1 MSEEKTIPAPEQQEQ
16 PKEIVALKPWE
27 DGSPRQR
34 LHAALKH
41 IQAHLN
47 APKDLENKFGGYKYR
62 SCESILKAVK
72 PLLYETDTTLVMR
85 DEPCMMGDR
94 FYIKATAILSN
105 GDDEIITCG
114 FAREDLAKKG
124 MDGAQLTG
132 ATSSYARKY
141 ALNALFAIDDSKDSD
156 VTNKHKTD
164 KNSLISGALSEILAA
179 TSVTQVKS
187 VYNKYLS
194 LDPSLCSKQSK
205 IYKAV
210 IARGEE
216 LKAIES
222 K

>member
-1 MSEEKTIPAPEQQEQ
+1 MSERKTISVSDA
-16 PKEIVALKPWE
+16 KPWE
-27 DGSPRQR
+27 IGESRKR
-34 LHAALKH
+34 LHASLKH
-41 IQAHLN
+41 IQANLN

-85 DEPCMMGDR
+85 DEPCMIGDR
-94 FYIKATAILSN
+94 FYIKATAILDN
-105 GDDEIITCG
+105 GEDEIITYG

-164 KNSLISGALSEILAA
+164 NNSVISEALSEILSA
-179 TSVTQVKS
+179 TSVAQVKA

-194 LDPSLCSKQSK
+194 LDPSLCGKQGR

-210 IARGEE
+210 ISRGEE
-216 LKAIES
+216 LKKIDNN
-222 K
+222 